1 MCYNIAY
8 MEKKLLNYAEHYK
21 EFLPDN
27 AVKQTIQDEL
37 DTYYFV
43 SGFIHPQL
51 PIVKHD
57 GIFLYEWGL
66 IPFWIKDH
74 TAAKD
79 IQDMTLNAVGETV
92 FEKPSF
98 RNTITTK
105 RCLLGI
111 NGFYEWRDVNK
122 IKYPYFI
129 CTKSSDIFS
138 LGCIYAVSYTHLRA
152 HETDSYLVCRLL
164 LEKKKY

>member
-1 MCYNIAY
+1 MQNDT
-8 MEKKLLNYAEHYK
+8 KKYWLIMRSDKPSRMNWT
-21 EFLPDN
+21 PN
-27 AVKQTIQDEL
+27 
-37 DTYYFV
+37 YFV

-74 TAAKD
+74 TAAKN
-79 IQDMTLNAVGETV
+79 IQNMTLNAVGETI

-98 RNTITTK
+98 RNSITTK

-111 NGFYEWRDVNK
+111 NGFYEWRNLTKV
-122 IKYPYFI
+122 KYPYFI
-129 CTKSSDIFS
+129 HTKSGDLFS
-138 LGCIYAVSYTHLRA
+138 LEDENEMDQTNLTTAQINELKRPFPESDMIIIFTV
-152 HETDSYLVCRLL
+152 
-164 LEKKKY
+164 